1 MEEATHVAWIVVGAE
16 LLYRSFSCSTSLTS
30 LLYISTNEGINNT
43 SSNPGFKS
51 IATPGLIYIISYT
64 CCILAIYADVK
75 NIKFFKTN
83 E

>member
-1 MEEATHVAWIVVGAE
+1 MEEATHVAWIMVGAE
-16 LLYRSFSCSTSLTS
+16 VLYRSFSCSTSLTS
-30 LLYISTNEGINNT
+30 LLYISTNEDSNNT
-43 SSNPGFKS
+43 SNPGFKS
-51 IATPGLIYIISYT
+51 IATPGLIFIISYT